1 MTTQPRK
8 AACLSLWPPAACWTE
23 HVEKLARRS
32 PTPRGIKRV
41 TLVIHGKE
49 DGRGTTAF
57 VRECEEIGQIKP
69 RMIEK

>member
-1 MTTQPRK
+1 VLIFV
-8 AACLSLWPPAACWTE
+8 AARSLLDRARR
-23 HVEKLARRS
+23 KLARRS
-32 PTPRGIKRV
+32 PTPCGIKRV

-57 VRECEEIGQIKP
+57 VRECEKIGQIKP

>member
-1 MTTQPRK
+1 VLIFVAARSLLDRARRK
-8 AACLSLWPPAACWTE
+8 R
-23 HVEKLARRS
+23 ARRS

-49 DGRGTTAF
+49 DGRDTTAF